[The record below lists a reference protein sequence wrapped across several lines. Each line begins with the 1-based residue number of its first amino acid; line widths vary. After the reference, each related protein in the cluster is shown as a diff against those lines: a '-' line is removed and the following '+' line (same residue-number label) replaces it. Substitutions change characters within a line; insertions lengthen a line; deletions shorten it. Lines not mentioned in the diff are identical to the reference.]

1 MKTLRHTASEALRR
15 LRWPIDQARR
25 GALRSFDTLE
35 IFLGGFGLV
44 VALVAAALLSP
55 ALGALPG
62 AAGDFAPIGMAVI
75 LAPVGV
81 TVALG
86 RRSDVERFFRS
97 ISERTDAIA
106 VPGPRQSSALPEIV
120 VDTSAIIDGRLTD
133 LVESGFLLAHLV
145 IPRFILDELRRVADS
160 SDPLKRQRGRRGME
174 ALDTIQA
181 ADTIQTTIDE
191 APFADAGDVDARLIA
206 FARDRGAALLTTD
219 YNLARI
225 AELESLRVLNLNA
238 LAQAIRTVVLPGEPL
253 QLTIQQEGR
262 ERNQGVGYL
271 QDGTMVVVE
280 DSRSLVGEDLTVNV
294 VRVIQTSAG
303 RMVFAEIPSTPSADQ
318 PTTAD
323 PPATSD
329 QPTPAEDTPVSGT
342 PPARVSQ

>member
-1 MKTLRHTASEALRR
+1 MKSLHHIGSEALRII
-15 LRWPIDQARR
+15 RWPMDRARR
-25 GALRSFDTLE
+25 GTLRSLDTLE

-62 AAGDFAPIGMAVI
+62 AAGDFAPVGMAVI
-75 LAPVGV
+75 LAPLGI

-86 RRSDVERFFRS
+86 RRADVERFFRS

-106 VPGPRQSSALPEIV
+106 VPGPRQTNLPPV
-120 VDTSAIIDGRLTD
+120 AVDTSAIIDGRLTD
-133 LVESGFLLAHLV
+133 LVESGFLLADLV

-174 ALDTIQA
+174 ALTAIQPAGTIR
-181 ADTIQTTIDE
+181 TTIDE
-191 APFADAGDVDARLIA
+191 ALFADAGDVDARLIA
-206 FARDRGAALLTTD
+206 FARDRGAAILTTD
-219 YNLARI
+219 YNLARV

-238 LAQAIRTVVLPGEPL
+238 LAQAIRTAVLPGEPL

-262 ERNQGVGYL
+262 ERQQGIGYL
-271 QDGTMVVVE
+271 EDGTMIVVE
-280 DSRSLVGEDLTVNV
+280 DARDRVGQELTVNV

-303 RMVFAEIPSTPSADQ
+303 RMVFAEIPTTPDTPAHDG
-318 PTTAD
+318 
-323 PPATSD
+323 PATATNSA
-329 QPTPAEDTPVSGT
+329 PTDAPA
-342 PPARVSQ
+342 ARVGQ